1 MHRPSGAASA
11 AHQNN
16 DTSMFHARHTT
27 ASGTHHHASG
37 TAALVASAARMS
49 SQARPQKRFAALP
62 LAGLIALALA
72 GCAHLPA
79 STTATDTA
87 PAAASA
93 AADTARIRFT
103 PAQSAGYPEG
113 IAWHPG
119 KQAFLVSSLRGGTI
133 GLVSPDGQYRV
144 FAGDPRLITT
154 TGIRV
159 DEARNRVLVLN
170 SDPGASHRSGPQT
183 VKRTAQVV
191 ELALDSGEVRRIH
204 DLSHLSSGPTMA
216 NDLAVDQAG
225 NIYVTDSFQPQIYRI
240 DQATGTASVL
250 VRDPRLGVEKPG
262 TEGTMVHLN
271 GIVFH
276 PDGFLLA
283 GDYTRG
289 QLWKIP
295 LQQPAALQAVRLPA
309 RLTGPD
315 GLVLRDGRQLVA
327 VQTAAGADGQ
337 LMSEVSLLT
346 SDDGWQSAR
355 VSQVVRPE
363 GMDAPTTA
371 TLRDGAIWVTNARF
385 TRLFADPSAADQTRE
400 FELHRVTLD

>member
-1 MHRPSGAASA
+1 MHKSSGSASA

-16 DTSMFHARHTT
+16 DTSMFHARHT
-27 ASGTHHHASG
+27 AAHG
-37 TAALVASAARMS
+37 TAALPASASPMS
-49 SQARPQKRFAALP
+49 SQSQPRKRFAALP
-62 LAGLIALALA
+62 LAGLIAMALA

-79 STTATDTA
+79 STGAADTP
-87 PAAASA
+87 PAAAGASA
-93 AADTARIRFT
+93 DSARIRFT

-119 KQAFLVSSLRGGTI
+119 KQGFLVSSLRGGTI

-144 FAGDPRLITT
+144 FTEDARLITT

-170 SDPGASHRSGPQT
+170 SDPGASHRSSPQT
-183 VKRTAQVV
+183 VKRTAQVI

-204 DLSHLSSGPTMA
+204 DLSHLSAGPTMA
-216 NDLAVDQAG
+216 NDLAVDKAG

-250 VRDPRLGVEKPG
+250 IRDARLGVEKPG
-262 TEGTMVHLN
+262 TEGMMAHLN
-271 GIVFH
+271 GIVLH

-289 QLWKIP
+289 LLWKIP
-295 LQQPAALQAVRLPA
+295 LQQPAALQPVRLPA

-315 GLVLRDGRQLVA
+315 GLVLRDARHLVA

-337 LMSEVSLLT
+337 LLSEVSLLT

-355 VSQVVRPE
+355 VSRVVRPE

-371 TLRDGAIWVTNARF
+371 TLRGDAIWVTNARF
-385 TRLFADPSAADQTRE
+385 ARLFADPSAADQTRE